1 MEKFTKILETID
13 GYVWGIP
20 LIVLIMAV
28 GIFLTF
34 RLRLL
39 QIFHLPKA
47 LKFMFKNENGGKGE
61 ISSFAALCTALSA
74 TIGTGN
80 IVGVATAIG
89 VLSGGPGALLWMW
102 IAALLGM
109 ATKFSEGFLAIKY
122 RRMDADGHVCGGPF
136 YYIEYGMGKKW
147 KWLAKVF
154 AFFGACV
161 GLFGIGT
168 FSQVNGISSAVQAFF
183 DPKKEHTVN
192 IFGTDYTWAV
202 IISGLLITIFAALVI
217 IGGIKRISSVSQ
229 VVVPF
234 MAVVYIVACLSLI
247 VINIQRLPHAVALIF
262 EQAFSFKAVAGGSL
276 PTMFIAIQKGVA
288 RGIFSN
294 ESGLGSAPIAAAAA
308 QTKEP
313 VRQGLVSMCGTF
325 IDTIIV
331 LSLIHISEP
340 TRPY

>member
-47 LKFMFKNENGGKGE
+47 LKFMFQNENGGKGE

-147 KWLAKVF
+147 KWLAKGF

-192 IFGTDYTWAV
+192 IFGADYTWAV

-247 VINIQRLPHAVALIF
+247 VINIQRLPHAVAL
-262 EQAFSFKAVAGGSL
+262 K
-276 PTMFIAIQKGVA
+276 
-288 RGIFSN
+288 
-294 ESGLGSAPIAAAAA
+294 
-308 QTKEP
+308 
-313 VRQGLVSMCGTF
+313 
-325 IDTIIV
+325 
-331 LSLIHISEP
+331 
-340 TRPY
+340 

>member
-47 LKFMFKNENGGKGE
+47 LKFMFQNENGGKGE

-147 KWLAKVF
+147 KPLAIFF
-154 AFFGACV
+154 AVTIILG
-161 GLFGIGT
+161 GLGT
-168 FSQVNGISSAVQAFF
+168 G
-183 DPKKEHTVN
+183 
-192 IFGTDYTWAV
+192 
-202 IISGLLITIFAALVI
+202 SGLQRYLRSLALALV
-217 IGGIKRISSVSQ
+217 
-229 VVVPF
+229 F
-234 MAVVYIVACLSLI
+234 
-247 VINIQRLPHAVALIF
+247 
-262 EQAFSFKAVAGGSL
+262 
-276 PTMFIAIQKGVA
+276 
-288 RGIFSN
+288 
-294 ESGLGSAPIAAAAA
+294 
-308 QTKEP
+308 
-313 VRQGLVSMCGTF
+313 LVS
-325 IDTIIV
+325 V
-331 LSLIHISEP
+331 LSL
-340 TRPY
+340 R

>member
-47 LKFMFKNENGGKGE
+47 LKFMFQNENGGKGE

-161 GLFGIGT
+161 GL
-168 FSQVNGISSAVQAFF
+168 
-183 DPKKEHTVN
+183 
-192 IFGTDYTWAV
+192 
-202 IISGLLITIFAALVI
+202 
-217 IGGIKRISSVSQ
+217 
-229 VVVPF
+229 
-234 MAVVYIVACLSLI
+234 
-247 VINIQRLPHAVALIF
+247 
-262 EQAFSFKAVAGGSL
+262 
-276 PTMFIAIQKGVA
+276 
-288 RGIFSN
+288 
-294 ESGLGSAPIAAAAA
+294 
-308 QTKEP
+308 
-313 VRQGLVSMCGTF
+313 LVS
-325 IDTIIV
+325 V
-331 LSLIHISEP
+331 LSL
-340 TRPY
+340 R